1 MGAKILLGSQLF
13 AIEND
18 GHMEMRVV
26 MHHMG
31 TRALFKTR
39 FHYPKLLS
47 DGSRK

>member
-1 MGAKILLGSQLF
+1 MDAKILRGSQLF
-13 AIEND
+13 AIEKD

-39 FHYPKLLS
+39 FDDVKLLS